1 MKTLT
6 QADPVSLTQEPE
18 TRQGRAMIVRPAYIG
33 PDARRALFA
42 LFSQYFDNVRF
53 ERFISDLDEKQW
65 VILVHEQEGGL
76 LGFSTIQCF
85 EAEFEGR
92 QVSYIFSG
100 DTIVD
105 PQGWRLNALAPAF
118 AVFVERFINEH
129 PNSLRYWFLISK
141 GYRTYRSLPLFF
153 IRFFPSFCEATPPLE
168 ARLLACAARRKF
180 GQHFNETTG
189 IISYDTPLDYLCEP
203 LQQVAIGRDSDPHVK
218 FFLEKNPGFTRGDE
232 LACIT
237 ELSWENLS
245 RRAMRNLA
253 AGKKYVQWH
262 E

>member
-1 MKTLT
+1 MKTLV
-6 QADPVSLTQEPE
+6 QADPVSFMQGPE
-18 TRQGRAMIVRPAYIG
+18 ARHGNAMIVRPGHIG
-33 PDARRALFA
+33 PDARQAMFR
-42 LFSQYFDNVRF
+42 LFSQYFENARF
-53 ERFISDLDEKQW
+53 ERFLFDLDEKQW
-65 VILVHEQEGGL
+65 VILVHEQSGGL

-85 EAEFEGR
+85 DMEFEGR
-92 QVSYIFSG
+92 KVSFIFSG

-105 PQGWRLNALAPAF
+105 TRGWRLNALAPAF
-118 AVFVERFINEH
+118 AVFVERFIDKH

-141 GYRTYRSLPLFF
+141 GYRTYHSLPLFF
-153 IRFFPSFCEATPPLE
+153 VRFFPSFCAVTPPLE
-168 ARLLACAARRKF
+168 SRLLACVARRKF

-189 IISYDTPLDYLCEP
+189 IISYDSPLDYLCEP
-203 LQQVAIGRDSDPHVK
+203 LQQVASGRDGDPHVK

-245 RRAMRNLA
+245 RRAMRVLA
-253 AGKKYVQWH
+253 AGHKHVQWH

>member
-1 MKTLT
+1 MKTLR
-6 QADPVSLTQEPE
+6 QATPVSLTQGPGG
-18 TRQGRAMIVRPAYIG
+18 RQGGAMIVRPGYIG
-33 PDARRALFA
+33 PDARRAMFA
-42 LFSQYFDNVRF
+42 LFSQYFENARF
-53 ERFISDLDEKQW
+53 ARFLSDLDEKQW
-65 VILVHEQEGGL
+65 VILVYEQGGGL

-85 EAEFEGR
+85 DMEFEGR
-92 QVSYIFSG
+92 QVSFIFSG

-105 PQGWRLNALAPAF
+105 TRGWRLNALAPAF

-168 ARLLACAARRKF
+168 SRLLACAARRKF

-189 IISYDTPLDYLCEP
+189 IISYDIPLDYLCEP
-203 LQQVAIGRDSDPHVK
+203 LQQVASGRDSDPHVK

-245 RRAMRNLA
+245 RRAMRILA